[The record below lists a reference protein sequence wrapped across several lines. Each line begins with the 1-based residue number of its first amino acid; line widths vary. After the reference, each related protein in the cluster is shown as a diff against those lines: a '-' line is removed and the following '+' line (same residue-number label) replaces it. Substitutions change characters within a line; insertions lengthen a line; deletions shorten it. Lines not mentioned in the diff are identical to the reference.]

1 VREPK
6 FKWVLTRSRTMCIA
20 CKHWRLQIFIII
32 IFDFFCVL
40 RAALALAKKIF
51 GPKYKSM
58 TLEV

>member
-1 VREPK
+1 LRASTGVRK
-6 FKWVLTRSRTMCIA
+6 YFVLLFLI
-20 CKHWRLQIFIII
+20 
-32 IFDFFCVL
+32 FCVL

>member
-1 VREPK
+1 
-6 FKWVLTRSRTMCIA
+6 MCIA